1 MQVSLRYWFAFLWI
15 YPAELGSLDH
25 MVVLFL
31 IFWGNIYTVF
41 YSSCTILHSQQC
53 TRIPFSLHL
62 HWHLLSRLDES
73 HSDRCKV
80 ISPCGFDCCLVL
92 MRAILAVVR
101 WYLLVDLI
109 CIFLISIILNIFSYT
124 CCPFVCLLLII
135 VYSFVHFSN
144 SAFLLSYR
152 SSLYVLDITSS
163 LGTVGRHSKPSCRP
177 AAHSLHYSSCSC
189 WTCFPLFTF
198 TFAACAFW
206 CHIQK
211 EKRYYQD
218 ECQGYYLH
226 FLLRISKIEVI

>member
-15 YPAELGSLDH
+15 YPAVLGSLDH
-25 MVVLFL
+25 TVVLFL

-92 MRAILAVVR
+92 MRAILTVVR

-163 LGTVGRHSKPSCRP
+163 LGTVGRHSNRP
-177 AAHSLHYSSCSC
+177 AGRLLIPFITPPALVGRASPCL
-189 WTCFPLFTF
+189 PLLLLPVLFGVTS
-198 TFAACAFW
+198 
-206 CHIQK
+206 
-211 EKRYYQD
+211 KRKKD
-218 ECQGYYLH
+218 TT
-226 FLLRISKIEVI
+226 KMNVKVITYIFF